1 MAADTRQPTAGSAVG
16 ADTLAPAPP
25 TAPALPGPWG
35 AALYECRIS
44 HARTA
49 PVHHAFRHHTY
60 LWLTDLD
67 RPPLLP
73 WPLRLLASFP
83 AGGRTAGSGR
93 SPREDLDRYLDSAG
107 VDLAGGRVLMLAH
120 ARSLGYVFNPLTVY
134 WCYDRRGRAV
144 CTVAEVH
151 NTYGQRHRYL
161 LHPDERGRARAA
173 KEFYVSPFFPVD
185 GHYRMFLPVPG
196 ERLTLAVQLER
207 EGGRPFTATVR
218 GTRRPARGTTLLRAA
233 ATHPLSTLAVSAHIR
248 YQGVR
253 LWLRGLPVH
262 LRPDRAPSNR
272 TCRHDHAR

>member
-1 MAADTRQPTAGSAVG
+1 MTTRPAAPP
-16 ADTLAPAPP
+16 APAAA
-25 TAPALPGPWG
+25 TALPGPWG

-44 HARTA
+44 HVRTA
-49 PVHHAFRHHTY
+49 PVRHSFRHHTY

-67 RPPLLP
+67 RPPRLP
-73 WPLRLLASFP
+73 WPLRFLASFP
-83 AGGRTAGSGR
+83 ADGRSAGRGR
-93 SPREDLDRYLDSAG
+93 SPREDLHRYLESEG
-107 VDLAGGRVLMLAH
+107 LDLSGGRVLRLAH

-134 WCYDRRGRAV
+134 WCYDRTGRPV

-151 NTYGQRHRYL
+151 NTYGAQHRYL
-161 LHPDERGRARAA
+161 LRPDGQGRSEAA

-185 GHYRMFLPVPG
+185 GHYRMLLPVPG
-196 ERLTLAVQLER
+196 ERLALTVQLER

-218 GTRRPARGTTLLRAA
+218 GTRRPASGTTLLRAA

-262 LRPDRAPSNR
+262 PRPDRTSR
-272 TCRHDHAR
+272 KRIRRHDHAR